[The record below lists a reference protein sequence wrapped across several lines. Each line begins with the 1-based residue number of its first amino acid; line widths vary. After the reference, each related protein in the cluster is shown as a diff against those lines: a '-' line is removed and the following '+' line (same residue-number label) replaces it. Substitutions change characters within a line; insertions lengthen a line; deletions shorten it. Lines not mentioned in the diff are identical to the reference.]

1 MDKLDEIVDSAVG
14 EVEGSVN
21 CPCNDCVSLRKI
33 IRTAIARVLEGL
45 VNQPRDGEVPVKEIY
60 DLAKQLREGK

>member
-1 MDKLDEIVDSAVG
+1 MDKLDEIVEEAVMRCKRCSPRG
-14 EVEGSVN
+14 F
-21 CPCNDCVSLRKI
+21 KFH
-33 IRTAIARVLEGL
+33 IRTAIARVLEWL